1 MSFRQTREMLLLAYD
16 SKIISD
22 EEFLVL
28 WESCRS
34 KNPDFPHSSYA
45 RFDLENIDE
54 TECLAE
60 FRVRKQDIP
69 VLANVLQLPVN
80 IRCPQ
85 RTICDRIEGLCMLLR
100 RFSYPYRYSDM
111 ISRFGRPVPE
121 LCIWLRTKSW
131 TTFSTITATEYL
143 NGMTISWI
151 LICYRSMLMSYMQK
165 VPH

>member
-1 MSFRQTREMLLLAYD
+1 MSFRRTRETLLLAYD

-34 KNPDFPHSSYA
+34 KNRDFPHSSYA

-85 RTICDRIEGLCMLLR
+85 RTICDRIEGYACYWEGFRILAVIQIWSADLKDQ
-100 RFSYPYRYSDM
+100 FQSYA
-111 ISRFGRPVPE
+111 
-121 LCIWLRTKSW
+121 WLRTKSW

-151 LICYRSMLMSYMQK
+151 LIRYRSMLMSYMQK